1 MGKSILIMGASKAGK
16 TTSIRTLDPKK
27 TVVFSPLAKGL
38 PFEGSGKDYI
48 VRDQATNPDGN
59 LIRSSSSQAIVKWL
73 KHISTNML
81 HVTVCVIDDNT
92 FITAKELDRRR
103 DEAGYR
109 KYNDIAHD
117 ILEITEVANSLRPDL
132 NVYFLHHTKVEGDG
146 ILEKQQ
152 IKAASFGKLVDE
164 KYQGLEAQF
173 EIVFLATKVVEGD
186 DNISYRFKT
195 KDANSTIGTPMGM
208 FDEEYIDND
217 LQAVNERINCFYN
230 GDCKDAEGTSVV
242 VTKITKSK

>member
-27 TVVFSPLAKGL
+27 TIVFSPLSKGL
-38 PFEGSGKDYI
+38 PFEGSARNYTVWDK
-48 VRDQATNPDGN
+48 VNNPTGN
-59 LIRSSSSQAIVKWL
+59 LMRISSSTSIVSWL
-73 KHISTNML
+73 KHISNNMP
-81 HVTVCVIDDNT
+81 HINVCIIDDNT
-92 FITAKELDRRR
+92 FIAAKELDRRR
-103 DEAGYR
+103 DEQGYK

-117 ILEITEVANSLRPDL
+117 ILEITEVANSLRADL

-173 EIVFLATKVVEGD
+173 EIVFLATKVVEGND
-186 DNISYRFKT
+186 KISYRFKT

-208 FDEEYIDND
+208 FEDEYVDND
-217 LQAVNERINCFYN
+217 LQAINERINCFYS
-230 GDCKDAEGTSVV
+230 GDCKEEQPVV
-242 VTKITKSK
+242 VVNNKIKTEE